1 MMSFAQLQPSNRVLD
16 GLSRRGVENRN
27 QKYRT
32 QLGAAE
38 LNAVDEDH
46 RTLAKRLDY
55 PLSISGPRDSSR

>member
-38 LNAVDEDH
+38 LDAVE
-46 RTLAKRLDY
+46 RIIAPLAKRLDY
-55 PLSISGPRDSSR
+55 SLSISGP